1 MGKAEFSIHQLM
13 DNCEVRNRIID
24 NAVRI
29 TFDSKEV
36 RWEPGEV
43 KTMPRSLA
51 EWFRDKSLYHFR
63 PGDVN
68 EGISAMSCYKL
79 HITGD
84 TAHEDHDLTKD
95 EVNAVKELLDVSNM
109 PELTRIDPQT
119 GKPLRRVYI
128 DPRSTGA
135 RDNFAQRERAAT
147 KTVSSAIVK
156 DAAERLADAAQ
167 GASEADIQ
175 AAVDELTMVN
185 ALPPTN

>member
-1 MGKAEFSIHQLM
+1 
-13 DNCEVRNRIID
+13 
-24 NAVRI
+24 
-29 TFDSKEV
+29 
-36 RWEPGEV
+36 
-43 KTMPRSLA
+43 
-51 EWFRDKSLYHFR
+51 
-63 PGDVN
+63 
-68 EGISAMSCYKL
+68 
-79 HITGD
+79 
-84 TAHEDHDLTKD
+84 
-95 EVNAVKELLDVSNM
+95 VKELLDVSNM

>member
-1 MGKAEFSIHQLM
+1 MGKAEFNIHQLM
-13 DNCEVRNRIID
+13 DNCAVRNRIVD
-24 NAVRI
+24 HPVRI

-36 RWEPGEV
+36 KWEPGEV
-43 KTMPRSLA
+43 KTMPRALA

-79 HITGD
+79 HIDGD
-84 TAHEDHDLTKD
+84 RAHEDHDLTRE
-95 EVNAVKELLDVSNM
+95 EVLAVKELLDTANM
-109 PELTRIDPQT
+109 PELTRIDPVT

-147 KTVSSAIVK
+147 KTVSSAMT
-156 DAAERLADAAQ
+156 E
-167 GASEADIQ
+167 
-175 AAVDELTMVN
+175 
-185 ALPPTN
+185 